1 MCIDTAQANG
11 LSLNANTSTASI
23 NFHIAKTLIGQI
35 LSTGLSITGNISF
48 TGSLGS
54 ITQTIFGKIAAA
66 FGKQSFAEQ
75 STVIT
80 GTTTISAPFSQV
92 YGVNN
97 GGTSPIVITL
107 PQAAAAN
114 VGTTLLFRRLFGS
127 TSTTIIN
134 INTVGATQVIYTG
147 NNGSSTLVSVMA
159 SNVFINR
166 VTSLYNGTN
175 YNWYWSYS

>member
-35 LSTGLSITGNISF
+35 VSTGLSITGNISF

-54 ITQTIFGKIAAA
+54 ITQTIFGKIATA
-66 FGKQSFAEQ
+66 FGKQTFAEQ

-97 GGTSPIVITL
+97 GATTPITITL
-107 PQAAAAN
+107 PQAAIGN
-114 VGTTLLFRRLFGS
+114 VGVTLLFRRLAGS

-134 INTVGATQVIYTG
+134 INTTGATQLIYTG

-159 SNVFINR
+159 SGVFINR
-166 VTSLYNGTN
+166 VTSLYNGSS
-175 YNWYWSYS
+175 YNWYFN